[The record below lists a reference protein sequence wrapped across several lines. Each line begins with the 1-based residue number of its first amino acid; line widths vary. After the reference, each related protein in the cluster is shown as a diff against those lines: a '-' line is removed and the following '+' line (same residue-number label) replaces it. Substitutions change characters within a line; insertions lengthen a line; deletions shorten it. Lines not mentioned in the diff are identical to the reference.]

1 MILLIAV
8 VAGIGAGVIRSLA
21 NHTKLQNIQIKSI
34 WLVLVAF
41 LPQWLAFN
49 FSTTRVMIPD
59 SWIPFIL
66 LGSQLLL
73 LVFVWQNR
81 NLPGIK
87 VMGLGL
93 LLNFIVIAFN
103 HGFMPLSPETA
114 QKLIPEGVTV
124 DLAIGE
130 RVEYGKDILLP
141 VNETK
146 LWFLSD
152 IFVLPKWF
160 PNRAAFSTG
169 DILLGIG
176 SFLLLWS
183 LGGPSPIYSDKEA
196 VHAKDV

>member
-1 MILLIAV
+1 
-8 VAGIGAGVIRSLA
+8 
-21 NHTKLQNIQIKSI
+21 
-34 WLVLVAF
+34 
-41 LPQWLAFN
+41 
-49 FSTTRVMIPD
+49 
-59 SWIPFIL
+59 
-66 LGSQLLL
+66 
-73 LVFVWQNR
+73 
-81 NLPGIK
+81 
-87 VMGLGL
+87 
-93 LLNFIVIAFN
+93 
-103 HGFMPLSPETA
+103 MPLSPETA

-196 VHAKDV
+196 VHAKDI

>member
-8 VAGIGAGVIRSLA
+8 IAGIGAGVIRSLV

-41 LPQWLAFN
+41 IPQWLAFD

-66 LGSQLLL
+66 LGSQLFL
-73 LVFVWQNR
+73 LVFVWRNR
-81 NLPGIK
+81 HLPGIK

-93 LLNFIVIAFN
+93 LFNFIVIAVN

-141 VNETK
+141 VSETK

-160 PNRAAFSTG
+160 PNRAAFSAG

-183 LGGPSPIYSDKEA
+183 LGGPSPIYSDKEV
-196 VHAKDV
+196 VHAEDI

>member
-8 VAGIGAGVIRSLA
+8 IAGIGAGARRSWIH
-21 NHTKLQNIQIKSI
+21 HTTLQYLHGRSI
-34 WLVLVAF
+34 WLVFVAF

-49 FSTTRVMIPD
+49 CAASRVMIPD

-66 LGSQLLL
+66 LGSQLFL

-103 HGFMPLSPETA
+103 HGYMPLSPETA

-141 VNETK
+141 VSDTK

-160 PNRAAFSTG
+160 TNRSAFSVG
-169 DILLGIG
+169 DIFISIG

-183 LGGPSPIYSDKEA
+183 LGSPSPIYSKE
-196 VHAKDV
+196 VEYAKDI

>member
-1 MILLIAV
+1 M
-8 VAGIGAGVIRSLA
+8 IRSWIH
-21 NHTKLQNIQIKSI
+21 HTKLQDIHVQSI
-34 WLVLVAF
+34 WLVFLAF

-49 FSTTRVMIPD
+49 FSTTREMIPD

-66 LGSQLLL
+66 SGSQFLL

-93 LLNFIVIAFN
+93 LLNFIVIILN
-103 HGFMPLSPETA
+103 HGYMPLSPETA

-124 DLAIGE
+124 DLAIGK

-141 VNETK
+141 VSDTK

-152 IFVLPKWF
+152 IFVIPKWF
-160 PNRAAFSTG
+160 TNRAAFSVG
-169 DILLGIG
+169 DIFISIG

-183 LGGPSPIYSDKEA
+183 LGSPSPIHSKEVA
-196 VHAKDV
+196 NAKDI

>member
-8 VAGIGAGVIRSLA
+8 IAGIGAGVIRSLV
-21 NHTKLQNIQIKSI
+21 NHTKFQDIHIQSI
-34 WLVLVAF
+34 WLVFAAF
-41 LPQWLAFN
+41 LPQWLAFD
-49 FSTTRVMIPD
+49 FTTTRVMIPD

-66 LGSQLLL
+66 LGSQFLL

-103 HGFMPLSPETA
+103 HGFMPLSPETV

-141 VNETK
+141 VNETN

-160 PNRAAFSTG
+160 RNRAAFSAG

-176 SFLLLWS
+176 SFFLLWS
-183 LGGPSPIYSDKEA
+183 LGGPSPIHTNKEV
-196 VHAKDV
+196 VHAKDI

>member
-8 VAGIGAGVIRSLA
+8 IAGIGAGVIRSLV

-41 LPQWLAFN
+41 IPQWLAFD

-66 LGSQLLL
+66 LGSQLFL
-73 LVFVWQNR
+73 LVFVWRNR
-81 NLPGIK
+81 HLPGIK

-93 LLNFIVIAFN
+93 LFNFIVIAVN

-141 VNETK
+141 VNETN

-152 IFVLPKWF
+152 IFVLPEWF
-160 PNRAAFSTG
+160 PNRAAFSAG

-183 LGGPSPIYSDKEA
+183 LGSPSPTYSDKEV
-196 VHAKDV
+196 VHATDI

>member
-8 VAGIGAGVIRSLA
+8 AAGIGASLIRSWIL
-21 NHTKLQNIQIKSI
+21 HTKLQEIHIKSI
-34 WLVLVAF
+34 WLVLFAF

-49 FSTTRVMIPD
+49 FSPTREIIPD
-59 SWIPFIL
+59 SWIPLIL

-81 NLPGIK
+81 DLPGIK

-93 LLNFIVIAFN
+93 LLNFVVIALN

-114 QKLIPEGVTV
+114 QKLIPAGVTA

-130 RVEYGKDILLP
+130 RVEYGKDILLQ
-141 VNETK
+141 VSDTN

-160 PNRAAFSTG
+160 TNRAAFSLG
-169 DILLGIG
+169 DIFISVGA
-176 SFLLLWS
+176 FLLLWS
-183 LGGPSPIYSDKEA
+183 LGDSSPIHSLEVENAEDI
-196 VHAKDV
+196 